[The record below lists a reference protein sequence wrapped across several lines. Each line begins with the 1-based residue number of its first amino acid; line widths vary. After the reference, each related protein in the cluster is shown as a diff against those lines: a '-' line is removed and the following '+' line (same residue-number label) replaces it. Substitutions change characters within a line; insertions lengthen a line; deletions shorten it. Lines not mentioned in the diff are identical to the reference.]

1 VWEGSGTASNDE
13 YGLPAPK
20 SSPLSVNQ
28 EDQTRPPRKVPEPRT
43 RRNRLRRAAP
53 RCPLEGV
60 TPQAA
65 RGCFFYPGR
74 FIWQLVGVLEM

>member
-1 VWEGSGTASNDE
+1 MAAQATGFTPSTRHSTAERGACFQNAAE
-13 YGLPAPK
+13 PAPPGR
-20 SSPLSVNQ
+20 S
-28 EDQTRPPRKVPEPRT
+28 
-43 RRNRLRRAAP
+43 

-65 RGCFFYPGR
+65 PGCFFYPGR